1 MVREI
6 FYFRDRFKIAEEAEQ
21 KKKPLEIY
29 EANNREWELMMIQVN
44 QEIDAKNPNEGYIFN

>member
-44 QEIDAKNPNEGYIFN
+44 QEIDAKNPDEGYIFN